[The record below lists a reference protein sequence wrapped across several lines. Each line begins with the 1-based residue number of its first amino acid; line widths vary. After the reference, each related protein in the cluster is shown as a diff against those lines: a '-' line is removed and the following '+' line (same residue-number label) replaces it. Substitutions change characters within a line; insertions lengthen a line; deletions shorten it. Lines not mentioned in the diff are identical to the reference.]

1 MPVLYRAHPTEQL
14 LDALVVVPVD
24 VLVDQDEHLVAG
36 SEHGLDPAVPVP
48 ALGSGERPGHPDTQ
62 PGVSVNGEPGVV
74 AVGGRPV
81 RCRASMSSS

>member
-1 MPVLYRAHPTEQL
+1 MPVLYRAHPTERL

-48 ALGSGERPGHPDTQ
+48 ALGSGERPGHPDTR
-62 PGVSVNGEPGVV
+62 PGVSVNPEPGVV
-74 AVGGRPV
+74 AVGGCLA